1 MATTRDTT
9 QRRRVLLVEDD
20 EDVAEVVGVMLR
32 SIGHVVARAGGGR
45 DALTMVPAFDPEI
58 AFIDLGLPDMDGFE
72 VARALRVVADRR
84 RPLICALTGSA
95 HPKAWE
101 EAAEAGF
108 DQYLVKPTT
117 SRELSMVIERHATTA
132 HRRRRADATPGH

>member
-32 SIGHVVARAGGGR
+32 SIGHVVVRAGGGR
-45 DALTMVPAFDPEI
+45 DALTMVAAFDPEI

-72 VARALRVVADRR
+72 VARALRVAADRR

-117 SRELSMVIERHATTA
+117 SRELSMVIERHPTTSQ
-132 HRRRRADATPGH
+132 RRRRADAAAGH